1 MVERADGY
9 GREPT
14 DRDLYSV
21 AEARERLGGISRGLF
36 YNLVKAG
43 SISITKLGRRSFVS
57 RAELSRF
64 AGGGGSR

>member
-1 MVERADGY
+1 LNVQ
-9 GREPT
+9 
-14 DRDLYSV
+14 RDTGESPRTETCTRV